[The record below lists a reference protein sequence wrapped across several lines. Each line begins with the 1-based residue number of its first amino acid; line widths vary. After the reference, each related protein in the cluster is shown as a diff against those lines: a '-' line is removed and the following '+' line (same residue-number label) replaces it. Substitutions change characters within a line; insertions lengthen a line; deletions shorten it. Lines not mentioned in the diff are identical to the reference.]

1 MGILDGIVE
10 WFAEQVMNILDMIN
24 TSVLGALGCDMETFL
39 RYFPAAETFYGII
52 VALAVGLLLL
62 NLIFQ
67 LFRNFGI
74 MQSGEAESPVRLTA
88 RTMLFLFLAL
98 FSDEIL
104 NIVLQIGGT
113 PFGWMMTEE
122 LPPINF
128 ADFNSVLLTILGV
141 SLNGSIALIALI
153 LLIILAWNYLKLLFE
168 AAERYVLLGV
178 LVYTAPM
185 AFSMGGSMNTINIF
199 RSWCRMLGGQIF
211 MILMNVWCLR
221 IFTSMFANFIANP
234 LQLENGNF
242 LIWFLCAVGFL
253 KISQKIDNFMQ
264 MLGINV
270 GRTGSAMLGEAAIAM
285 KGISAA
291 GKTISGGG
299 SGAADSGSYMASG
312 SETILQGGLAGAVG
326 RQFNQNAIRNITGKS
341 DSIASNIARSVYNS
355 SIRNGG
361 GFSANIIGQV
371 AKGDIARTG
380 FIKGEDAVQAF
391 QSYMGIDRANHTKEK
406 VGAERNP
413 ASAENT
419 TIGNQSTYSD
429 SSYAEMQTSMEQ
441 VLAEY
446 QQNIGME
453 PLSVGTELSDDSHSP
468 FLSDHQTIPLENR
481 GVEQAEYF
489 TPSVDSSA
497 QYSHIEIG
505 GGRIMGVETSKD
517 LGGSLKFAMYSTDKY
532 MPPTQGD
539 YKMVTAV
546 DGSKWYHQYA
556 QPTVVKE
563 PFMKEN
569 GEIQYKEHISI
580 VPYRSILQM
589 LRNSISYRNFAA
601 EQHIIPHYYL
611 QQYLRNPFLENLVK
625 MRMYQL
631 AYELV
636 HTGDYFHSINKTG
649 SNMKEILQVAKQD
662 ISLVQKLDM
671 SMKQLRVY
679 RRILATGMRMD
690 EASFLRFYDTYWNT
704 DAIYSVL

>member
-1 MGILDGIVE
+1 
-10 WFAEQVMNILDMIN
+10 
-24 TSVLGALGCDMETFL
+24 
-39 RYFPAAETFYGII
+39 
-52 VALAVGLLLL
+52 
-62 NLIFQ
+62 
-67 LFRNFGI
+67 
-74 MQSGEAESPVRLTA
+74 
-88 RTMLFLFLAL
+88 
-98 FSDEIL
+98 
-104 NIVLQIGGT
+104 
-113 PFGWMMTEE
+113 MMTEE

-185 AFSMGGSMNTINIF
+185 AFSMGGSMNTLNIF

-361 GFSANIIGQV
+361 GFSANVISQV
-371 AKGDIARTG
+371 ANGDISRIGSIKGD
-380 FIKGEDAVQAF
+380 DAVRAF
-391 QSYMGIDRANHTKEK
+391 QSYMGIDQINSRKESATA
-406 VGAERNP
+406 GMEEAPSP
-413 ASAENT
+413 AMEHIFENQ
-419 TIGNQSTYSD
+419 NTYSD
-429 SSYAEMQTSMEQ
+429 SSYEGMQTSMEQ

-453 PLSVGTELSDDSHSP
+453 PLSVGTKLSDDSHSP
-468 FLSDHQTIPLENR
+468 FLSDHQTIPLANR
-481 GVEQAEYF
+481 GVEQAEYV

-505 GGRIMGVETSKD
+505 GGRIMGTETSEE

-532 MPPTQGD
+532 MPPAQGD
-539 YKMVTAV
+539 YKTVTAV

-569 GEIQYKEHISI
+569 GEIQYKEHI
-580 VPYRSILQM
+580 
-589 LRNSISYRNFAA
+589 
-601 EQHIIPHYYL
+601 
-611 QQYLRNPFLENLVK
+611 EN
-625 MRMYQL
+625 
-631 AYELV
+631 
-636 HTGDYFHSINKTG
+636 
-649 SNMKEILQVAKQD
+649 
-662 ISLVQKLDM
+662 KLPDAP
-671 SMKQLRVY
+671 KRKD
-679 RRILATGMRMD
+679 RI
-690 EASFLRFYDTYWNT
+690 
-704 DAIYSVL
+704 

>member
-10 WFAEQVMNILDMIN
+10 WIAEQVMNILDMIN

-39 RYFPAAETFYGII
+39 RYFPAAETFYSLI

-74 MQSGEAESPVRLTA
+74 MQSGEAENPIQLTG

-98 FSDEIL
+98 FAKDIL
-104 NIVLQIGGT
+104 DIILQIGGT

-185 AFSMGGSMNTINIF
+185 AFSMGGSMNTLNIF

-242 LIWFLCAVGFL
+242 LIWFLCAIGFL

-326 RQFNQNAIRNITGKS
+326 RQFHQNAIRNITGKS

-380 FIKGEDAVQAF
+380 FIKGEEAVQAF
-391 QSYMGIDRANHTKEK
+391 QSYMGIDRANHTKET
-406 VGAERNP
+406 VGTERNS

-419 TIGNQSTYSD
+419 AFDNQSTYSD
-429 SSYAEMQTSMEQ
+429 SSYTEMQTSMEQ

-468 FLSDHQTIPLENR
+468 FLSDHQ
-481 GVEQAEYF
+481 AS
-489 TPSVDSSA
+489 PS
-497 QYSHIEIG
+497 
-505 GGRIMGVETSKD
+505 
-517 LGGSLKFAMYSTDKY
+517 
-532 MPPTQGD
+532 
-539 YKMVTAV
+539 
-546 DGSKWYHQYA
+546 
-556 QPTVVKE
+556 
-563 PFMKEN
+563 
-569 GEIQYKEHISI
+569 
-580 VPYRSILQM
+580 
-589 LRNSISYRNFAA
+589 
-601 EQHIIPHYYL
+601 
-611 QQYLRNPFLENLVK
+611 
-625 MRMYQL
+625 
-631 AYELV
+631 
-636 HTGDYFHSINKTG
+636 
-649 SNMKEILQVAKQD
+649 
-662 ISLVQKLDM
+662 
-671 SMKQLRVY
+671 
-679 RRILATGMRMD
+679 
-690 EASFLRFYDTYWNT
+690 
-704 DAIYSVL
+704 

>member
-10 WFAEQVMNILDMIN
+10 WIAEQVMNILDMIN

-39 RYFPAAETFYGII
+39 RYFPAAETFYSIM
-52 VALAVGLLLL
+52 VTLAIGLLLL
-62 NLIFQ
+62 NLVFQ
-67 LFRNFGI
+67 LLRNFGI
-74 MQSGEAESPVRLTA
+74 MQSGEAENPIQLTG

-98 FSDEIL
+98 FAKDIL
-104 NIVLQIGGT
+104 DIILQIGGT
-113 PFGWMMTEE
+113 PFGWLMTEE

-153 LLIILAWNYLKLLFE
+153 LLVMLAWNYLKLLFE

-178 LVYTAPM
+178 LVYTVPL
-185 AFSMGGSMNTINIF
+185 AFSMGGSMNTINIV

-270 GRTGSAMLGEAAIAM
+270 GRTGSAMLGEAVIAM

-355 SIRNGG
+355 SVRNGG

-380 FIKGEDAVQAF
+380 SIKGEDAVQAF
-391 QSYMGIDRANHTKEK
+391 QSYMGIDRANHTKET

-419 TIGNQSTYSD
+419 AFDNQSTHSD
-429 SSYAEMQTSMEQ
+429 SFYEGMQTSMEQ

-468 FLSDHQTIPLENR
+468 FLPDHQTIPLENR

-505 GGRIMGVETSKD
+505 GGRIMGTETSKE

-539 YKMVTAV
+539 YKTVTAV

-569 GEIQYKEHISI
+569 GEIQYKEHI
-580 VPYRSILQM
+580 
-589 LRNSISYRNFAA
+589 
-601 EQHIIPHYYL
+601 
-611 QQYLRNPFLENLVK
+611 EN
-625 MRMYQL
+625 
-631 AYELV
+631 
-636 HTGDYFHSINKTG
+636 
-649 SNMKEILQVAKQD
+649 
-662 ISLVQKLDM
+662 KLPDAP
-671 SMKQLRVY
+671 KRKD
-679 RRILATGMRMD
+679 RI
-690 EASFLRFYDTYWNT
+690 
-704 DAIYSVL
+704 